1 MTIYIIWIAH
11 TIDVIAEIVKINKDL
26 CYQKLMGNLTELFSD
41 ENPAVRSRFLFKLPF
56 FWSVT
61 TTKKNSVIKAAINFI
76 LEIGGEIIPI
86 FSPSLKNAS
95 EDNKWRVRLETLEG
109 VVKIAQTFKVT
120 FLPF

>member
-109 VVKIAQTFKVT
+109 VVKIAQTFQVT